1 VICAAMIIVSKL
13 LGQFWLKKSED
24 YYDR

>member
-1 VICAAMIIVSKL
+1 MIIVSKL